1 MAILHLALL
10 ALLAASSARA
20 EESAADSLLAAETP
34 PARGAEVRFVP
45 PGSSGTVSL
54 GIYDASGRLV
64 RVLADEWTFN
74 RFRIGLNGLSTAW
87 DGLDNQGRPV
97 PAGTYAARGFI
108 VGDVQV
114 AGEAFHFNDWIE
126 SADSPRIVA
135 VAAQQLLP
143 GGDILLAA
151 RLAGARGAMIRYSP
165 ESEARWRTMNTEPR
179 PEAAKGAQLAVSDT
193 MAFLL
198 LDGQLRAAGLEDG
211 SEMAFPVEKDGVM
224 AMAARGDRLAVLV
237 PGAVRFYRLPAFASQ
252 GEAADLP
259 VALTSI
265 ALLDQGAV
273 ACGEDGSVWRWQAG
287 WSRLEMPEGVKV
299 RGVSSGPRDTFW
311 IVEERADGSSGVAQ
325 YSPEEGR
332 LAEWLPRP
340 EDGKLLSVTG
350 TTEKDFFLALLAG
363 EDTRR
368 SVGIRRKEA
377 GGWEFVFDKKIT
389 RCADFGWTDGVLSA
403 SSNGLPEELTAEVAE
418 NPLDPEAPRNLTLR
432 AVADTSGTG
441 LATTD
446 GLPLLRISGEA
457 GYGRVMMVEGNAPGT
472 ARFFQGD
479 GACVEEYAVTN
490 LADITAFD
498 AGMIEMAGEQEA
510 AAPAEVDGEAEE

>member
-1 MAILHLALL
+1 MAILHLALI
-10 ALLAASSARA
+10 AWLAAVSVRA
-20 EESAADSLLAAETP
+20 EEAAPETP

-45 PGSSGTVSL
+45 PGASGTVSL
-54 GIYDASGRLV
+54 GLYDASGRLV
-64 RVLADEWTFN
+64 RVLADEWTFG
-74 RFRIGLNGLSTAW
+74 RFRIGLNGLSTFW
-87 DGLDNQGRPV
+87 DGLDDGGRPV
-97 PAGTYAARGFI
+97 PSGTYAARGFM

-135 VAAQQLLP
+135 VAAQHLLP

-151 RLAGARGAMIRYSP
+151 RLAGAQGAMIRYSP
-165 ESEARWRTMNTEPR
+165 ESEARWRTMNSEAR
-179 PEAAKGAQLAVSDT
+179 PAAAQGAQLAVSDAA
-193 MAFLL
+193 AFLL
-198 LDGQLRAAGLEDG
+198 LDGKLRAAGLEDG
-211 SEMAFPVEKDGVM
+211 SETAVPVDTAGVI
-224 AMAARGDRLAVLV
+224 AVAARGDRLALLV
-237 PGAVRFYRLPAFASQ
+237 PGEVRFYRLPGYASQ
-252 GEAADLP
+252 GEVADWP
-259 VALTSI
+259 VPLASI

-273 ACGEDGSVWRWQAG
+273 ACGADGSVWRWQAG

-311 IVEERADGSSGVAQ
+311 IMEERADGSPGVAQ

-340 EDGKLLSVTG
+340 EDGRLLAVTG
-350 TTEKDFFLALLAG
+350 TPEKDYFLALLAG

-368 SVGIRRKEA
+368 SVAIRRRDA

-389 RCADFGWTDGVLSA
+389 RCADFGWTDGALSA
-403 SSNGLPEELTAEVAE
+403 SSNGLPEELTVEVAE

-432 AVADTSGTG
+432 AVADGSGTG

-457 GYGRVMMVEGNAPGT
+457 GYGRVMLVEGAVPGT

-479 GACVEEYAVTN
+479 GACVEEYSITR
-490 LADITAFD
+490 LADIMAFD
-498 AGMIEMAGEQEA
+498 AGTIEMAGAQEVE
-510 AAPAEVDGEAEE
+510 APAGDDVE